1 MRRPDEYGWGHFLRC
16 VVVGGMFLAPLGS
29 VAGER
34 LNADSHETF
43 EAKGK
48 DESTQLSILQLSRFG
63 YVEDADLFPA
73 ISSDLLLLAI
83 LQITDPHEPS
93 TYLNIYRSD
102 DFELVQRFALF
113 DHREL
118 YTAQNAVN
126 RDEAIAAF
134 YGTTHQVVEAANDF
148 LYAQRFR
155 PINLLYDFQSWLHQP
170 RSIERGNENP
180 AVWRMETA
188 DWSLSFAPVTDGF
201 RIRSTKTTETLFS
214 VRPPIEVYG
223 IARPGLLCRIRP
235 TPYRGWYDSAAEVL
249 ILRFGYLSGLTSCDI
264 GDRWMLQRLE
274 NQ

>member
-1 MRRPDEYGWGHFLRC
+1 
-16 VVVGGMFLAPLGS
+16 MFLVPLGS
-29 VAGER
+29 IAGER

-48 DESTQLSILQLSRFG
+48 DESTHLSTLQLGRFG
-63 YVEDADLFPA
+63 YVQDADLFPA

-93 TYLNIYRSD
+93 TYLNIYRRD

-126 RDEAIAAF
+126 QYEALEAF
-134 YGTTHQVVEAANDF
+134 YSTTQQVVNTANDF
-148 LYAQRFR
+148 LSEQRFR
-155 PINLLYDFQSWLHQP
+155 PIDLLYDLHDWLHQP
-170 RSIERGNENP
+170 RSIERGNEDP
-180 AVWRMETA
+180 DVWRVETA
-188 DWSLSFAPVTDGF
+188 KWSLSFAPATDVF
-201 RIRSTKTTETLFS
+201 RIRSTETTETVFS

-223 IARPGLLCRIRP
+223 IARPGLLCRVRP
-235 TPYRGWYDSAAEVL
+235 RPYRGWYDSAAEVL
-249 ILRFGYLSGLTSCDI
+249 ILRFGYFSGLASCDI
-264 GDRWMLQRLE
+264 GDKWMLQRLE